1 MIDWKTIENFLRQWS
16 YFNDDENFVR
26 KLWKKFSR
34 LRKKGFKKDL
44 PTLTS
49 REFFMVILLLS
60 NHAVFLVQFGINL
73 HLWVFKKALVQISA
87 FWKIHKCNSELIPN
101 WTRNSTTICFQ
112 QWTFFRACL
121 FFKRDSFP
129 DNCVDWTNENVSF
142 GARNYECLSKKCTTF
157 CSRGLQLWQNWRHV
171 SGFCKLGIIATSERW
186 RR

>member
-101 WTRNSTTICFQ
+101 WTRNSTTICVQPWSVNVFSHMFINFQ
-112 QWTFFRACL
+112 TRQFARQLCRLDQW
-121 FFKRDSFP
+121 
-129 DNCVDWTNENVSF
+129 
-142 GARNYECLSKKCTTF
+142 KCFVWGTK
-157 CSRGLQLWQNWRHV
+157 LWMFVKEMYHV
-171 SGFCKLGIIATSERW
+171 
-186 RR
+186 